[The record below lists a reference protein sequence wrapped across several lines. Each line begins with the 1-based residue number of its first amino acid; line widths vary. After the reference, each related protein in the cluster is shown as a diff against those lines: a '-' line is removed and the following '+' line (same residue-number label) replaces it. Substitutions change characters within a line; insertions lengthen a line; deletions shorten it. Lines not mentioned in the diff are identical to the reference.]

1 MKVLMLGWELPPY
14 NSGGLGVACW
24 GLAQALSKKGVDI
37 TFVMPKKIDVDA
49 DFMEIVFANIKDAEQ
64 KLQGIYQSYSMWKKE
79 LELDDSGYADFV
91 SASLDYA
98 DKIRAIAK
106 KHNSDLIHAHDW
118 LTFPAGLSAR
128 EVMKTPLISHIHSTE
143 IDRTGGNSP
152 NPAVYKIESNA
163 LRKSDKVITVSNFT
177 KDIVMKHYG
186 VESDKVDV
194 VYNGS
199 DKMTTVELPPALQA
213 MKDLGYKVVL
223 FLGRITLMKGP
234 EYFVRA
240 AKLVTRYNKKTI
252 FVVTGSGDMQEQMIG
267 EAAKLGISDKFI
279 FTGFLRGEE
288 KDRIFQTAD
297 VYVMPSVSEPFGIT
311 ALESVVNGTPALISK
326 QSGVSEV
333 LQHVLKTD
341 FWDVEEM
348 ANKIVTLLRY
358 DALASDLKKESIK
371 EIRNINWDRSADK
384 LIQVYDRLI

>member
-1 MKVLMLGWELPPY
+1 MKVLMLGWELPPH

-24 GLAQALSKKGVDI
+24 GLAKSLSKKGVDI

-49 DFMEIVFANIKDAEQ
+49 DFMDIVFANVDYSKEEM
-64 KLQGIYQSYSMWKKE
+64 QGVYQSYTKWKEE
-79 LELDDSGYADFV
+79 LKLNDSVPSDFV
-91 SASLDYA
+91 SASFDYA
-98 DKIRAIAK
+98 KKIGKIAK
-106 KHNSDLIHAHDW
+106 RHNADLIHSHDW
-118 LTFPAGLSAR
+118 LTFPAGLAAR
-128 EVMKTPLISHIHSTE
+128 NAIGKPLISHVHSTE

-152 NPAVYKIESNA
+152 NPSVYKIESNA
-163 LRKSDKVITVSNFT
+163 FRNADRVIAVSNFT
-177 KDIVMKHYG
+177 KNTIVSHYG
-186 VESDKVDV
+186 IQDKKVDV

-199 DKMTTVELPPALQA
+199 EKLEPDQLPPALKS

-223 FLGRITLMKGP
+223 YLGRITLQKGP
-234 EYFVRA
+234 EYFVHA
-240 AKLVTRYNKKTI
+240 AKLVSQFNKKTI

-267 EAAKLGISDKFI
+267 DAARLGISDKFI

-358 DALASDLKKESIK
+358 DSLKSDLTKESIK
-371 EIRNINWDRSADK
+371 EVKNINWDNSANSC
-384 LIQVYDRLI
+384 LRVYNRLV